1 MATYSSILAW
11 KIPWTD
17 GIPNEEPGRL
27 RSMGSQRVRHDWVTS
42 LSLSPLTLSISAS
55 QAINLLDSV
64 ASASQAILY
73 CKFWQLRFWFFF
85 LSIMQILD
93 LNFDCWSIHFKK
105 ATIKKTTLSNKYI
118 GSHRTRL
125 RTRLSHQTKPPLFQG
140 SWLGLITDHLSC
152 FFFFLFLCF
161 KLLLLCF

>member
-1 MATYSSILAW
+1 MGKISNHCYVNIRTAIIILFRCEISGIYFPGGSDGKASETRLQSLGWEDFLKKEMATYSSILAW

-64 ASASQAILY
+64 ASASQARLY

-105 ATIKKTTLSNKYI
+105 ATI
-118 GSHRTRL
+118 
-125 RTRLSHQTKPPLFQG
+125 
-140 SWLGLITDHLSC
+140 
-152 FFFFLFLCF
+152 
-161 KLLLLCF
+161 